1 MKNTFFLDVVFTI
14 LFLLLAFLFLK
25 FLLGLVLIVFLIGV
39 FRTWQIQHDSR
50 NKVFLQGIFPSPAPD
65 GLHQGI
71 FLGHNTS
78 WRGKKFDAANA
89 KGINLFAGHN
99 TAPGSDGQVEKYPF
113 KTWQGKGLLDKK
125 LDVLKI
131 DYNVKGNP
139 FWLRLIVDEI
149 VQIAPNE
156 YLGKMN
162 LKIIPGFPFGI
173 LYFELKK

>member
-78 WRGKKFDAANA
+78 WRGKKFD
-89 KGINLFAGHN
+89 
-99 TAPGSDGQVEKYPF
+99 
-113 KTWQGKGLLDKK
+113 
-125 LDVLKI
+125 VLKI